1 LEKGK
6 KADLILVDLDTP
18 MAMPVHKVASA
29 LVYNASNRDVDTVI
43 VDGKLLM
50 NKKEILFTDEKAM
63 LAKARIVCKTLFDRA
78 GVKVD

>member
-1 LEKGK
+1 M
-6 KADLILVDLDTP
+6 DLDTP

-50 NKKEILFTDEKAM
+50 HKKEILFTDEKAM
-63 LAKARIVCKTLFDRA
+63 LAKARKVCKTLFERA
-78 GVKVD
+78 GVQVD